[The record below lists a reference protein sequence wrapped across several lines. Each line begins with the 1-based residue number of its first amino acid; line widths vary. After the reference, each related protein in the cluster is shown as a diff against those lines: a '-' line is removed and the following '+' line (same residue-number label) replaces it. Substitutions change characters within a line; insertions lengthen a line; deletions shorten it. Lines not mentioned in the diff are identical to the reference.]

1 MAAVTGGTA
10 GNVPNGPVA
19 ERATGPLP
27 VVERTAA
34 ACAGRSAAVGS
45 VVADALPDPG
55 WPALD
60 ALDSVRLSARPPGL
74 TRPG

>member
-1 MAAVTGGTA
+1 M
-10 GNVPNGPVA
+10 PDGPVA

-27 VVERTAA
+27 VVERTEA
-34 ACAGRSAAVGS
+34 ACAGRSASVGS

-55 WPALD
+55 WPACD